1 MRNFLVAV
9 AFLSS
14 GVNLVQ
20 AQTREVTIAHQDMIV
35 PFRAAQAAG
44 ELEKTTGYKIKW
56 KMFGG
61 GGDVL
66 KAMAS
71 GEVPIGEAGSSAV
84 TTAAAQGLNVQ
95 VVWILDEINNA
106 EQLVMT
112 AKSGV
117 SDVSGIKGKKIAT
130 PLASTAHYQLAF
142 AMKKAGLKPG
152 DVQVLNMRPAEIAAA
167 WERGDIDGAFIWNPV
182 LSKLKDQGGR
192 VVLSSADVARQ
203 GAPTF
208 DALIVDKDW
217 AAKNKAFVTAL
228 VGAMAKAD
236 AAFRSDQAAFVSDP
250 SRVEQIARI
259 VGSTPADVAPA
270 LKSYAY
276 PTARE
281 QSSDAWLG
289 GGNVGGVAKALAT
302 TGAFLKEQGRVAEL
316 PGDFSKFVNPEFAS
330 AAADAKP

>member
-1 MRNFLVAV
+1 MAL
-9 AFLSS
+9 LSS
-14 GVNLVQ
+14 GVSIAQ
-20 AQTREVTIAHQDMIV
+20 AQTKEVTIAHQDMIV
-35 PFRAAQAAG
+35 PFRVAQAAG

-84 TTAAAQGLNVQ
+84 TIAAAQGLNVQ

-112 AKSGV
+112 AKSAV

-130 PLASTAHYQLAF
+130 PLASTAHYQLVF
-142 AMKKAGLKPG
+142 AMKKAGLKPS
-152 DVQVLNMRPAEIAAA
+152 DVQVLNMRPSEIAAA

-182 LSKLKDQGGR
+182 LSKLKGQGGR
-192 VVLSSADVARQ
+192 VILSSADVAKQ

-228 VGAMAKAD
+228 VAMMAKAD
-236 AAFRSDQAAFVSDP
+236 ASFRSDQAAFVSDP
-250 SRVEQIARI
+250 DRVKQIAKI
-259 VGSTPADVAPA
+259 VGSSPEDVAPA

-289 GGNVGGVAKALAT
+289 GGNAGGVAKALAT
-302 TGAFLKEQGRVAEL
+302 TGTFLKEQGRVAEL
-316 PGDFSKFVNPEFAS
+316 PGDFSKFVNPEFAD